1 MLVAIIMRIIQSAI
15 FRALCAIVV
24 GAMLVKYREDM
35 VTWLTISIGILF
47 FISGIISCIAYF
59 IQKRRYL
66 DMKKEGITITDS
78 TGKTVKTSSPSF
90 PLVGIG
96 SAVLGLVFAFRPSVF
111 IEFGSYIFAFII
123 LLGTVTQFADLITA
137 SRYGK
142 IKWYFWVM
150 PIILFVLAITVIVHP
165 SFIASAT
172 FFFCGWSMIL
182 YGIVEI
188 INAFKVHRVK
198 KNIDTIHNA

>member
-47 FISGIISCIAYF
+47 FVSGIISCIAYF

-78 TGKTVKTSSPSF
+78 TGKPVKTSSPSF

-142 IKWYFWVM
+142 IKWYYW
-150 PIILFVLAITVIVHP
+150 
-165 SFIASAT
+165 
-172 FFFCGWSMIL
+172 
-182 YGIVEI
+182 
-188 INAFKVHRVK
+188 
-198 KNIDTIHNA
+198 